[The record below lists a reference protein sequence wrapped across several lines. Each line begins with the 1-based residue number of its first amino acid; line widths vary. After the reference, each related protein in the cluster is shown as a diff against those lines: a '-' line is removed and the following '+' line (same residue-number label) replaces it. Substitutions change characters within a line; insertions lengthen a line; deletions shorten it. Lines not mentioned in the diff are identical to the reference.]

1 MTSGQDLD
9 PFQLESSSRYTAS
22 APNSLPGSTEVR
34 RECLLGSRLTP
45 SSRMKMENTQITYT
59 QLAAKS
65 KFLRCLSKF
74 HIYAL
79 VYCIGVLDSL
89 LCEAPGKP
97 KNTLE

>member
-45 SSRMKMENTQITYT
+45 SNRMKMENTQITYT

-65 KFLRCLSKF
+65 KFLR
-74 HIYAL
+74 
-79 VYCIGVLDSL
+79 
-89 LCEAPGKP
+89 
-97 KNTLE
+97 